1 MADAAD
7 VDSLMSKMD
16 RLQTQLDAIDG
27 WEIDRQLERALD
39 ALRCPPCMSP
49 LPLFVPINDL
59 KSSISFVHDEGQNSI
74 MSVKTHQGLNT
85 LKVSRYSFKKSE
97 Y

>member
-1 MADAAD
+1 MQMADAAD

-39 ALRCPPCMSP
+39 ALRCPPCIPPP
-49 LPLFVPINDL
+49 LVCVNQRPQIIDFIIP
-59 KSSISFVHDEGQNSI
+59 
-74 MSVKTHQGLNT
+74 
-85 LKVSRYSFKKSE
+85 
-97 Y
+97 